1 MTEEQKA
8 RVEVLLKKGADVS
21 TAEREELQTLLAD
34 EPPYPTPLEVIEE

>member
-21 TAEREELQTLLAD
+21 AEEREELKTLLAD
-34 EPPYPTPLEVIEE
+34 EPPYPTPLETVEG